1 MRFLFFFFALFYN
14 KLQGVVG
21 AAFREGHLWTW
32 TSILA
37 LMQDTGIY
45 NCLAGDPLADYGCPP
60 WAVIC
65 LIRGNGPG
73 AM

>member
-1 MRFLFFFFALFYN
+1 M
-14 KLQGVVG
+14 G

-32 TSILA
+32 TSILPP
-37 LMQDTGIY
+37 LIPDTGIY

-60 WAVIC
+60 RAVIC

>member
-1 MRFLFFFFALFYN
+1 MSFN
-14 KLQGVVG
+14 KLQAAVG
-21 AAFREGHLWTW
+21 ASFREGHLWTQ
-32 TSILA
+32 TSILP
-37 LMQDTGIY
+37 LIQDTGIY

-60 WAVIC
+60 RAVIC

>member
-1 MRFLFFFFALFYN
+1 M
-14 KLQGVVG
+14 
-21 AAFREGHLWTW
+21 AAASREGHLWTQ
-32 TSILA
+32 TSIPAPL
-37 LMQDTGIY
+37 QDTGIN

-60 WAVIC
+60 RAVIC

>member
-1 MRFLFFFFALFYN
+1 M
-14 KLQGVVG
+14 G
-21 AAFREGHLWTW
+21 AAFREGHLWTR
-32 TSILA
+32 TSILP
-37 LMQDTGIY
+37 LIQDTGIY

-60 WAVIC
+60 RAVIC